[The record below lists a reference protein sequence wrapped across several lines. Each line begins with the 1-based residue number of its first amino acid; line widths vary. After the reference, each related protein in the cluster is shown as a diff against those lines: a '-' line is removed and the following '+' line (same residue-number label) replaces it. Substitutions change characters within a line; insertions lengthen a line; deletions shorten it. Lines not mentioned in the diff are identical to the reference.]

1 MVVQE
6 VGGVKRTVV
15 NLQTLSHTNTDA
27 HVHTNTHSQ
36 RLYGQL
42 WTLVHCI
49 HFLTP
54 DRNHEIEK
62 QSKRDF

>member
-36 RLYGQL
+36 WLYGQL
-42 WTLVHCI
+42 WTLIHCI

-54 DRNHEIEK
+54 D
-62 QSKRDF
+62 